1 MNDKRSSELINSSI
15 ILSIGTFLPR
25 LASFVILPILTGY
38 LTKEEYGSYD
48 LIVVLASLILPA
60 ATLQIQTAAF
70 RFLIMARDK
79 EQEKKKII
87 TNIFLVM
94 IPVSIV
100 MLAIVFFLFPS
111 DSVTLRLIVC
121 IYFFVDNRE
130 LL

>member
-70 RFLIMARDK
+70 RFLIMVRDK
-79 EQEKKKII
+79 EQEKRRSSR
-87 TNIFLVM
+87 TFSWL
-94 IPVSIV
+94 
-100 MLAIVFFLFPS
+100 
-111 DSVTLRLIVC
+111 
-121 IYFFVDNRE
+121 
-130 LL
+130 